1 MILSKTALKGSLKMD
16 AEKTVK
22 ELISGLCGKN
32 NIQNGDTFKED
43 LAIDSLS
50 FVVLLVEIEERFSV
64 EFDESDMDP
73 MNLNKVQDV
82 IDLVKKYGKSEKSE

>member
-1 MILSKTALKGSLKMD
+1 M
-16 AEKTVK
+16 
-22 ELISGLCGKN
+22 
-32 NIQNGDTFKED
+32 
-43 LAIDSLS
+43 AIDSLS

-82 IDLVKKYGKSEKSE
+82 IDLVKKYGKSDKSE